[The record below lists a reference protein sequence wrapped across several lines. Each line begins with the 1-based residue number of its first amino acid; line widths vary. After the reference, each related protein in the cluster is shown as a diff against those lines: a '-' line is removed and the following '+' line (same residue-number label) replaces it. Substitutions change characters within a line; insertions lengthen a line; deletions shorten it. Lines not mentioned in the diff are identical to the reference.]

1 MAWAHGEAEVTLY
14 AAERRILDVP
24 LTDIARAGI
33 RVLVVVLLA
42 VVTVRVAR
50 RVVPRSVARLADA
63 TRRDERWEQRTRTLS
78 GTLVSVVGVVVW
90 VTAFVTVIG
99 QLGFNL
105 GPLLAGAG
113 VVGLAI
119 GFGAQQLV
127 RDVIS
132 GFFILVEDQYG
143 VGDTV
148 TLGGVSGT
156 VESMTLRLTRV
167 RGDDGVLHHVRNGD
181 LGTVSNA
188 SRGYAVASVAVPVVE
203 GSPADAAER
212 VRSAMADLVE
222 SGDVDGLL
230 LADPQVLGVTGFK
243 DTTTTPLLTITAR
256 VTPSGKARVQ
266 RVLLQRGLEAVASP
280 APGRRSATAASR
292 AGSSRSPSSSGG
304 RRRS

>member
-1 MAWAHGEAEVTLY
+1 V
-14 AAERRILDVP
+14 
-24 LTDIARAGI
+24 
-33 RVLVVVLLA
+33 LA

-50 RVVPRSVARLADA
+50 RAVPRAVSRLAA
-63 TRRDERWEQRTRTLS
+63 TSSRDERWDQRTRTLT

-90 VTAFVTVIG
+90 STAFVTVIG

-132 GFFILVEDQYG
+132 GFFVLVEDQYG

-148 TLGGVSGT
+148 TLAGVSGT

-167 RGDDGVLHHVRNGD
+167 RGDDGVLHHLRNGD

-188 SRGYAVASVAVPVVE
+188 SRGYGVATVKVPVGDAAAVDAIAAAVASLDLGDGVL
-203 GSPADAAER
+203 AE
-212 VRSAMADLVE
+212 
-222 SGDVDGLL
+222 
-230 LADPQVLGVTGFK
+230 PQVLGVTELSDG
-243 DTTTTPLLTITAR
+243 TPVVTVHVR
-256 VTPSGKARVQ
+256 VRPDAKSRVQ
-266 RVLLQRGLEAVASP
+266 RALLQQVLAAAGPLP
-280 APGRRSATAASR
+280 PPRSAPR
-292 AGSSRSPSSSGG
+292 
-304 RRRS
+304 

>member
-1 MAWAHGEAEVTLY
+1 
-14 AAERRILDVP
+14 VP
-24 LTDIARAGI
+24 LTDIARSGI

-50 RVVPRSVARLADA
+50 RAVPRTVARLASSTSRDA
-63 TRRDERWEQRTRTLS
+63 RWEQRTRTLS

-90 VTAFVTVIG
+90 ATAFVTVIG

-113 VVGLAI
+113 VVGLAV

-132 GFFILVEDQYG
+132 GFFVLVEDQYG

-167 RGDDGVLHHVRNGD
+167 RADDGVLHHIRNGD
-181 LGTVSNA
+181 LGVVSNA
-188 SRGYAVASVAVPVVE
+188 SRGYGVATVTVPVAE
-203 GSPADAAER
+203 PGTALPKIEAAL
-212 VRSAMADLVE
+212 AALDL
-222 SGDVDGLL
+222 GDSV
-230 LADPQVLGVTGFK
+230 LAPPQVLGVTGFREP
-243 DTTTTPLLTITAR
+243 DGTPVVTVTVR
-256 VTPSGKARVQ
+256 VQPGAKARVQ
-266 RVLLQRGLEAVASP
+266 RAVLQAALA
-280 APGRRSATAASR
+280 ATAA
-292 AGSSRSPSSSGG
+292 P
-304 RRRS
+304 RRSR

>member
-1 MAWAHGEAEVTLY
+1 LIV
-14 AAERRILDVP
+14 AAERKWLDVP
-24 LTDIARAGI
+24 VSHIARAGI
-33 RVLVVVLLA
+33 RVVVVFLLA
-42 VVTVRVAR
+42 VVAVRLAR
-50 RVVPRSVARLADA
+50 RAVPRAVTRLAATTSRDA
-63 TRRDERWEQRTRTLS
+63 RWEQRTHTLS

-90 VTAFVTVIG
+90 VLAFVTVIG

-148 TLGGVSGT
+148 TLGGVTGT

-188 SRGYAVASVAVPVVE
+188 SRGYGVATVTVPVPDAGALPRIEAAVAALDLGDDVL
-203 GSPADAAER
+203 AA
-212 VRSAMADLVE
+212 
-222 SGDVDGLL
+222 
-230 LADPQVLGVTGFK
+230 PQVLGVTAFSAEE
-243 DTTTTPLLTITAR
+243 TPVVTITAR
-256 VTPSGKARVQ
+256 VRPQARSRVQ
-266 RVLLQRGLEAVASP
+266 RALFQAAYGAVSRAR
-280 APGRRSATAASR
+280 GRR
-292 AGSSRSPSSSGG
+292 
-304 RRRS
+304 